1 MTHKKKEPSIKHGRF
16 ALIIALALIAGWMAG
31 DAHSA
36 SSSSSGFS
44 VCVSKSNGTMRLASV
59 KKCTSS
65 ERRIVLGAE
74 GPQGQP
80 GPQGLAGTQGPKG
93 ETGVAGTNGSNAT
106 VQTQTWSFTFLSDS
120 CPISFAPDL
129 GTFFKV
135 YKGAG
140 VQSSDL
146 SSTFNWSNTWYK
158 CTATIK
164 AVK

>member
-1 MTHKKKEPSIKHGRF
+1 MTHKKKTSSAKHGRF
-16 ALIIALALIAGWMAG
+16 ALIIALALTVGWMAG

-59 KKCTSS
+59 RKCTTS

-74 GPQGQP
+74 GPQGPQ
-80 GPQGLAGTQGPKG
+80 GPQGLAGPQGIKG
-93 ETGVAGTNGSNAT
+93 DAGVAGTNGSNAT

-129 GTFFKV
+129 GTFFKI
-135 YKGAG
+135 YKGAL

-158 CTATIK
+158 CTASIK